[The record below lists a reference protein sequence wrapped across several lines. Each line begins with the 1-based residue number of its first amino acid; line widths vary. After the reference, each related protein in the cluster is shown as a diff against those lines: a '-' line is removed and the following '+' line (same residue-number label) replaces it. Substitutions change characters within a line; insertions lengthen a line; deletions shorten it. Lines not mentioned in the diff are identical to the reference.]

1 MSHGCAVCREVP
13 AADSVGLNRVG
24 GLDVCDPC
32 FLGLAPQRARARGW
46 SLNIDQWQRTDGEGN
61 VVAYITRG
69 HLTLAKGVGI
79 HFKSRRKTLM
89 RKLLQLFAPSVA
101 VGDPLFDNHVYTR
114 SKNAGLTR
122 RILADEGVQS
132 IIMDLLG
139 EGSWIEFEANTLT
152 TYSVRDEYVSEAK
165 FTSEMCV
172 LASHLERLALPS

>member
-1 MSHGCAVCREVP
+1 
-13 AADSVGLNRVG
+13 
-24 GLDVCDPC
+24 
-32 FLGLAPQRARARGW
+32 
-46 SLNIDQWQRTDGEGN
+46 
-61 VVAYITRG
+61 
-69 HLTLAKGVGI
+69 
-79 HFKSRRKTLM
+79 M